1 MKKIMKKRMIL
12 LENIFKKI
20 NSCSVYLII
29 IFSFNFQIGNANE
42 TWILDKDLSSINFE
56 VPVLF
61 LENVKGNFKKIDGFI
76 VTDSNKQKN
85 YKAVFSVDIESIELN
100 YNKYK
105 NLIFSDIFFDIKN
118 YPKAVLDTKKF
129 SYTIE
134 RRLEINA
141 ELTIKNIGKD
151 IPIKIL
157 AKKLTEDLIQIKTD
171 FEIYRNDFNIGELN
185 WSNTSILKDKV
196 KINSNLFLFKE

>member
-1 MKKIMKKRMIL
+1 MIL